1 MTPRFDRWNPLTPL
15 AASLLLVTVAFV
27 APAPWAPGIAL
38 AIALGAAWWAGV
50 GRRAGVMTLSIA
62 IPTFLL
68 LAVTN
73 AVLVPA
79 HATAALGGMA
89 FDPDAARDALAVSL
103 RLGATIAA
111 LTTVIAGIAPRRLTR
126 ALAARGLPAW
136 AAYLVVASLE
146 AAPEARTR
154 AAQVLDAQRCRGLS
168 PGSGLLGR
176 ARALV
181 PLIGPLVSGLVV
193 ESEERA
199 LALDARG
206 FVPGRRRTAL
216 TSIDDPARER
226 GLRAAIWLAI
236 VALVVWGLVR

>member
-1 MTPRFDRWNPLTPL
+1 VTSRFDRWNPLTPL
-15 AASLLLVTVAFV
+15 AASLFLVTAAFV
-27 APAPWAPGIAL
+27 APAPWAPAL
-38 AIALGAAWWAGV
+38 ALVLALGAAWWAGV
-50 GRRAGVMTLSIA
+50 ERRAGVMTLSIA

-68 LAVTN
+68 LALTN

-79 HATAALGGMA
+79 HATATLGGVA

-111 LTTVIAGIAPRRLTR
+111 LTTVVAGIAPRRLTR

-146 AAPEARTR
+146 AAPEARAR
-154 AAQVLDAQRCRGLS
+154 AAKVLDAQRCRGLA
-168 PGSGLLGR
+168 PGSGLAGR

-216 TSIDDPARER
+216 TAIDDPARER
-226 GLRAAIWLAI
+226 VLRALIWIAILAMI
-236 VALVVWGLVR
+236 VWGLLR